1 MRKARRGIPVSALKD
16 RNGTQK
22 TRNPYFI
29 GAPHKIALYRR
40 IIVLIKRKQQ
50 VSCSEKSLRERSG
63 VHGGLVPVVGLEP
76 TRYRYQ
82 LHHTGQCGTCT
93 LYKIEKEN
101 SRVDFGLRQNHEQS
115 VKNVENQKKTYTNL
129 GGRAMMYSLNYAR
142 NARQ

>member
-1 MRKARRGIPVSALKD
+1 MSALKD

-40 IIVLIKRKQQ
+40 IIVLIKRMQQ

-82 LHHTGQCGTCT
+82 RILSAWPTYFHRSTPQSSVAPRHCN
-93 LYKIEKEN
+93 YKLFTVA
-101 SRVDFGLRQNHEQS
+101 S
-115 VKNVENQKKTYTNL
+115 
-129 GGRAMMYSLNYAR
+129 
-142 NARQ
+142 

>member
-1 MRKARRGIPVSALKD
+1 MSALKD

-40 IIVLIKRKQQ
+40 IIVLIKRMQQ

-82 LHHTGQCGTCT
+82 RILSPSRLPIPSHRPMRYLHIIQD
-93 LYKIEKEN
+93 KERKFK
-101 SRVDFGLRQNHEQS
+101 SGFWFAPKS
-115 VKNVENQKKTYTNL
+115 
-129 GGRAMMYSLNYAR
+129 
-142 NARQ
+142 